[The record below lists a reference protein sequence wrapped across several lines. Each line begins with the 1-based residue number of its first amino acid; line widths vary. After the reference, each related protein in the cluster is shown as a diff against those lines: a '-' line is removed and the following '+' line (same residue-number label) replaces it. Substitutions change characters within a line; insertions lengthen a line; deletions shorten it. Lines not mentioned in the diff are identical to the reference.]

1 MGRLWCTPVQS
12 AGVSVGKR
20 KWWTWPAMAAVVA
33 GMVAGWWWTRPQ
45 PAPSVAATALGWQA
59 QAWWLAGAGQPG
71 PDNGPARQA
80 RFAEPWG
87 LARDGLAGLYISD
100 AGDNNRIRYLDIHGQ
115 LQTVAGSSE
124 GYADGPAAQARLHT
138 PSGIALAADG
148 ALYIADTG
156 NHAVRV
162 LRDGAVSTLAGNGQP
177 GDGDGPAAQARF
189 DAPMAVAVATDG
201 RVYVADTFNDRIAVI
216 GADGQVRTLAGGGGP
231 GRVDGQGTDARF
243 DTPTGLAIDGH
254 GVLWVADL
262 GNDAIRRVYPD
273 GRVDTVVGGEAERQL
288 WQPQTLA
295 ITADGVLYIGERL
308 TGRVVQRSVQ
318 GHLSTVFGSDPANRL
333 SRPAGLALT
342 PEGGLLVSD
351 AGGMRLHWLRTQPA
365 GEASVSGAIGPD
377 PARALPATAGRWPL
391 APQRGWHEVVGTL
404 GEVRGTFAGKN
415 RNHLHAGFDI
425 RGDVGQPVLAIADGK
440 VSSPLA
446 AWSPNGQAEGL
457 AVADLDYIHMRVG
470 RTPQGQA
477 VDPRFELLR
486 DARGRVQRVRV
497 RRGTRFAAGEVLGTI
512 NAQAHVHLQV
522 GPAGYERNAIALG
535 FTGFTDSVAPVIED
549 IRVLD
554 GNEQVVG
561 QRREGYWELPRSAGL
576 VQVAVQARDQVDGN
590 LARRRLGLY
599 ALGWQLLDAAGTPLP
614 GYEQPLV
621 QLEFNRMPPQGD
633 AVLHA
638 YGPDSGITVH
648 GSAVTRFQYLVTN
661 TVRDGRMQRGGLDV
675 GALPAG
681 DYRLRISAR
690 DWHGNQAVEGRELR
704 LRLL

>member
-1 MGRLWCTPVQS
+1 
-12 AGVSVGKR
+12 
-20 KWWTWPAMAAVVA
+20 MAVVVA
-33 GMVAGWWWTRPQ
+33 GMAAGWWWTRPQ
-45 PAPSVAATALGWQA
+45 PAAPAPATALAWQA
-59 QAWWLAGAGQPG
+59 QAWWLAGDGQPG
-71 PDNGPARQA
+71 LRNGPARQA
-80 RFAEPWG
+80 RLAEPWG
-87 LARDGLAGLYISD
+87 IARDGLRGLYISD

-115 LQTVAGSSE
+115 LHDLAGSSE

-138 PSGIALAADG
+138 PSGIALAGDG
-148 ALYIADTG
+148 ALLIADTG

-162 LRDGAVSTLAGNGQP
+162 LRDGQLSTLAGNGQP

-189 DAPMAVAVATDG
+189 DAPMAVAVAADG
-201 RVYVADTFNDRIAVI
+201 QVYVADTFNDRIALI
-216 GADGQVRTLAGGGGP
+216 GRDGQVRTLAGGGGP
-231 GRVDGQGTDARF
+231 GLVDGPGAEARF
-243 DTPTGLAIDGH
+243 DTPTGLAIDAA

-262 GNDAIRRVYPD
+262 GNDAIRRVHPD
-273 GRVDTVVGGEAERQL
+273 GRVDTLVGGTAERQL
-288 WQPQTLA
+288 WQPQALA

-308 TGRVVQRSVQ
+308 SGRVLQRSVQ
-318 GHLSTVFGSDPANRL
+318 GHLSTVFGSDPSVRL

-351 AGGMRLHWLRTQPA
+351 AGGMRLHWLRSQPA
-365 GEASVSGAIGPD
+365 GQTSVSGEIGPD

-404 GEVRGTFAGKN
+404 GEVRGTFAGSN
-415 RNHLHAGFDI
+415 RHHLHAGLDI
-425 RGDVGQPVLAIADGK
+425 RGDVGQQVLAIADGK
-440 VSSPLA
+440 VSSPMA

-457 AVADLDYIHMRVG
+457 AIDALDYIHMRVG
-470 RTPQGQA
+470 RTAAGQA
-477 VDPRFELLR
+477 LDPRFELLR
-486 DARGRVQRVRV
+486 DPRGRVERVRV
-497 RRGTRFAAGEVLGTI
+497 RRGTRFAAGDALGTI

-522 GPAGYERNAIALG
+522 GPGGYERNAIALG
-535 FTGFTDSVAPVIED
+535 FTGFTDTVAPVIED

-561 QRREGYWELPRSAGL
+561 QLHDGRWQLPRSAGV
-576 VQVAVQARDQVDGN
+576 VQIAVQARDQVDGN

-614 GYEQPLV
+614 GFEQPRV

-661 TVRDGRMQRGGLDV
+661 TVRDGRMARGGLDV
-675 GALPAG
+675 SALPAG

-690 DWHGNQAVEGRELR
+690 DWHGNQAADSELWLR
-704 LRLL
+704 LQ